1 MSLTDRCQQEQLA
14 LLVSLIPLMCE
25 CCEDPAVRDPLDALG
40 SSAQNREARDALCR
54 ALAAH
59 PRSGEL
65 AALLLDAP
73 APRPDEAEAALS
85 QCLGQDMLGYL
96 YVCRQ
101 CTAQELLSVLHRC
114 TLPPGPDALALLVG
128 ESRRSRA
135 RELYALQLLWRL
147 LGDESL
153 PDPLS
158 LFRETAPDSPDA
170 AAIRTRL
177 IDRISTLKGGT
188 PDE

>member
-14 LLVSLIPLMCE
+14 LLTSLMSVMCE
-25 CCEDPAVRDPLDALG
+25 CCEDPAIRDPLDTLG
-40 SSAQNREARDALCR
+40 SSVQNQEARSILCR

-73 APRPDEAEAALS
+73 TPPPDEVEAALS
-85 QCLGQDMLGYL
+85 QYLDRDMLGYL

-147 LGDESL
+147 LGDEAL

-158 LFRETAPDSPDA
+158 LFRESAPDAPDA
-170 AAIRTRL
+170 AAIRSRL
-177 IDRISTLKGGT
+177 IDRINTLKGGAH
-188 PDE
+188 DE